1 MDPELPGPQLISSM
15 RWDVIEF
22 ALDSCCIAVRST
34 APYLLD
40 VKPMSGS
47 SKMLSR
53 KLGTWLTTW
62 LERFLPK
69 LGRKRLVLAGGATLS
84 NSGFFL
90 NWAAEVVFV

>member
-1 MDPELPGPQLISSM
+1 MPIGPPGAPGPQAISSM

-22 ALDSCCIAVRST
+22 ARDSCCIADRST

-47 SKMLSR
+47 SKMLSC
-53 KLGTWLTTW
+53 KLGAWLTIW

-69 LGRKRLVLAGGATLS
+69 LGRNRLVLEGAGS
-84 NSGFFL
+84 ISGFFR
-90 NWAAEVVFV
+90 NWAAEGFA